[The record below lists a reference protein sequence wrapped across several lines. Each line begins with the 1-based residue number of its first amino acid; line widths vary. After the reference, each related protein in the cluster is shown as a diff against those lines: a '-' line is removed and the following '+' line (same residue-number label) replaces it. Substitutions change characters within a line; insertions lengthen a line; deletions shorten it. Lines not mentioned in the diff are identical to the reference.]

1 MHDEPIPNLDSEL
14 AERKTSAERLSARV
28 QQRAI

>member
-14 AERKTSAERLSARV
+14 AERKESAERFSARV

>member
-14 AERKTSAERLSARV
+14 AERKESAERLSARV